1 MFWRN
6 RIALILV
13 LLTFTAA
20 CSSSSEDAAAP
31 PTVVPD
37 ATAEPTATTPAP
49 TSSPTPPPA
58 PTEPPPATEPPAPPP
73 PTPVPTETPTPDSE
87 PAQQPPVQL
96 LNVYW
101 LQGEDL
107 AVSGGAVPTASPARA
122 AIERLLSGPDFSDEQ
137 RSMETAIAEGVTL
150 LGLTIRDGRA
160 IVDLSPEF
168 EAVSYG
174 TAGELAMVAQLVFT
188 VTQFPT
194 VDSVDIWI
202 DGVERDYILSHGLDA
217 HDLTRENFYDQAPE
231 ILVEHPFAGQSVWAP
246 FRVTGFSRTFESIVQ
261 WQLVTDGEVIAS
273 GFITANQPD
282 VGRHGPFEFVVDL
295 GDVDRSLLRTLQL
308 TVFETSAEDG
318 STINAHV
325 VPVFLNGS
333 GPAPS
338 PDVGVPFL
346 RSDGIGPIDFGTP
359 VDQARAILEETF
371 GPPLRPASQIDC
383 EGDTSSQLVWDQ
395 FQLNL
400 SPEDT
405 VEGWFY
411 RFSDPP
417 MTAASGL
424 TPGTTLGD
432 LVAAHPDV
440 SFYRDTLSTEFL
452 FSESADQIAGFVTD
466 DGEHVVA
473 LYAGWTCFFR

>member
-73 PTPVPTETPTPDSE
+73 PTPVPTETPTPDPE

-107 AVSGGAVPTASPARA
+107 AVSGSAVPTNSPART
-122 AIERLLSGPDFSDEQ
+122 AIETLLRGPDTLDEQ
-137 RSMETAIAEGVTL
+137 MGMETAIGEGVTL

-246 FRVTGFSRTFESIVQ
+246 FRVTGFSRTFESNVQ
-261 WQLVTDGEVIAS
+261 WQLATDGEVIAS
-273 GFITANQPD
+273 GFTTANQPD

>member
-1 MFWRN
+1 
-6 RIALILV
+6 
-13 LLTFTAA
+13 
-20 CSSSSEDAAAP
+20 
-31 PTVVPD
+31 
-37 ATAEPTATTPAP
+37 
-49 TSSPTPPPA
+49 
-58 PTEPPPATEPPAPPP
+58 
-73 PTPVPTETPTPDSE
+73 
-87 PAQQPPVQL
+87 
-96 LNVYW
+96 
-101 LQGEDL
+101 
-107 AVSGGAVPTASPARA
+107 
-122 AIERLLSGPDFSDEQ
+122 
-137 RSMETAIAEGVTL
+137 METAIAEGVTL

-246 FRVTGFSRTFESIVQ
+246 FRVTGFSRTFESNVQ
-261 WQLVTDGEVIAS
+261 WQLATDGEVIAS
-273 GFITANQPD
+273 GFTTANQPD

-346 RSDGIGPIDFGTP
+346 RSDGIGPIDFSTP

-417 MTAASGL
+417 MTTASGL

>member
-1 MFWRN
+1 
-6 RIALILV
+6 V
-13 LLTFTAA
+13 
-20 CSSSSEDAAAP
+20 
-31 PTVVPD
+31 
-37 ATAEPTATTPAP
+37 ATEIPAP
-49 TSSPTPPPA
+49 DP
-58 PTEPPPATEPPAPPP
+58 
-73 PTPVPTETPTPDSE
+73 E

-107 AVSGGAVPTASPARA
+107 AVSGSAVPTESPARTA
-122 AIERLLSGPDFSDEQ
+122 VEALLRGPDSLDEQ
-137 RSMETAIAEGVTL
+137 MDMETAIGEGVTL
-150 LGLTIRDGRA
+150 LGLTITDGRA

-217 HDLTRENFYDQAPE
+217 HDLTREDFYDQAPE
-231 ILVEHPFAGQSVWAP
+231 ILVEHPFSGQSVWAP
-246 FRVTGFSRTFESIVQ
+246 FRVTGFSRTFESNVQ
-261 WQLVTDGEVIAS
+261 WQLAADDEVIAS
-273 GFITANQPD
+273 GFTTANQPD

-295 GDVDRSLLRTLQL
+295 GDIDRSMLRTLQL
-308 TVFETSAEDG
+308 SVFETSAEDG

-338 PDVGVPFL
+338 PDVGLPFL
-346 RSDGIGPIDFGTP
+346 RADGIGPIDFGTP
-359 VDQARAILEETF
+359 VDQAQAILEETF
-371 GPPLRPASQIDC
+371 GPPLRPVSQIDC
-383 EGDTSSQLVWDQ
+383 EGPTSGQLVWEN

-400 SPEDT
+400 SPEGT

-411 RFSDPP
+411 RFSNPP
-417 MTAASGL
+417 MTTASGL
-424 TPGTTLGD
+424 TPGMTRDALI
-432 LVAAHPDV
+432 AAHPDAV
-440 SFYRDTLSTEFL
+440 FYRDTLSTEFL
-452 FSESADQIAGFVTD
+452 FSESGNAISGFVTD